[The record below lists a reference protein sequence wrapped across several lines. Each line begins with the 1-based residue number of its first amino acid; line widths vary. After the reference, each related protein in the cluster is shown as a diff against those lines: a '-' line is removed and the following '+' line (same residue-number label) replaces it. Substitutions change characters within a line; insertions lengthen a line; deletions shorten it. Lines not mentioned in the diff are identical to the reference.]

1 MCRRVTSTAKT
12 AAAEAAKSQARQQ
25 VSAAIT
31 QVLPDEVNRVP
42 VVHRW
47 RYRMDETGTS
57 EKPKISLA
65 YERTLHRWGA
75 PESTGRCTRPP
86 ERLGSAPAS

>member
-1 MCRRVTSTAKT
+1 MIEGSFAKMTHQMLRGVRVESKAELARR
-12 AAAEAAKSQARQQ
+12 
-25 VSAAIT
+25 IY
-31 QVLPDEVNRVP
+31 LWFGEVNRVP

-57 EKPKISLA
+57 EKPKISLS